1 MLLYNLL
8 GFAVLI
14 VVSVGIAV
22 AVYRL
27 LHNDLR
33 DLLAAALKVPGGT
46 SFYLRALLV
55 VLLFSALAGSVGKD
69 FSLKPESAF
78 IEYVWAINSGLKDVF
93 QNSLLSLLGYL
104 ALITVLAATLKP
116 KNE

>member
-8 GFAVLI
+8 GFVVLI

-22 AVYRL
+22 LIYQL
-27 LHNDLR
+27 LHRDLR
-33 DLLAAALKVPGGT
+33 DLLSPALKIPGGT
-46 SFYLRALLV
+46 SFYLRALLI
-55 VLLFSALAGSVGKD
+55 VLLFSALAGSVGKE

-104 ALITVLAATLKP
+104 ALITVVVATLKP